1 MLDGE
6 ATLTLAGRGTPFR
19 RCQGTP
25 TDFPAPRP
33 DARVDGG
40 RVEGLHV
47 ERDRHFRLWTHSGPP
62 GSDRWCSSDASTV
75 VTGVYCQ
82 ISPTSSDLYI
92 KFNPTIFFHKSNF
105 RSMSP
110 KPDPLPVVT
119 SDGPIHRSLSLDSR
133 AERTPAT
140 AFCQPHGSIEICLP
154 FRVTHRDLQIRPYI
168 HGSNL
173 GAVPLV
179 RYRVH
184 LNLIHF
190 STDIFFLVRT
200 CWSPHIPP

>member
-1 MLDGE
+1 M
-6 ATLTLAGRGTPFR
+6 
-19 RCQGTP
+19 
-25 TDFPAPRP
+25 
-33 DARVDGG
+33 
-40 RVEGLHV
+40 
-47 ERDRHFRLWTHSGPP
+47 
-62 GSDRWCSSDASTV
+62 DASTV

-82 ISPTSSDLYI
+82 ISPTISDLYI

-110 KPDPLPVVT
+110 KLDPLPVVT

-190 STDIFFLVRT
+190 STDIFFGKYLLVTSHSPVGQSKYT
-200 CWSPHIPP
+200 CSGHLTLIRSPWY

>member
-1 MLDGE
+1 VLI
-6 ATLTLAGRGTPFR
+6 GRFH
-19 RCQGTP
+19 
-25 TDFPAPRP
+25 
-33 DARVDGG
+33 GG
-40 RVEGLHV
+40 DWCLLSN
-47 ERDRHFRLWTHSGPP
+47 FTHEL
-62 GSDRWCSSDASTV
+62 RFI
-75 VTGVYCQ
+75 YQ
-82 ISPTSSDLYI
+82 I
-92 KFNPTIFFHKSNF
+92 KSNF

-110 KPDPLPVVT
+110 KSDPLPVVT

-190 STDIFFLVRT
+190 STDIFFGEVPAGHLTFPRRPEQVRLLG
-200 CWSPHIPP
+200 PPCTNPVAVVLKLPVQASFPPPDQLTSRGTA